1 MNTSSIYHC
10 LGLQDQ
16 QLLSTSYVGDTIQL
30 KVKTKKDKLRCSRYK
45 RMHVICCGVIERSFK
60 GPMIGKKKC
69 VIIIDIQ
76 RLYCKKCKIVRQE
89 HLRFA
94 KEQKSY
100 IRSLEKMVLLLS
112 SHMTIQSISRLLDLN
127 WNIVKDII
135 KSHLKSKCHS
145 PGLKGVKHIAIDEF
159 AVRKG
164 HVYMTCVYDL
174 DKGVV
179 LHVGKGKGSESLV
192 PFWKRIKINK
202 VQIESVA
209 IDMSAAYILSVK
221 TNAPKATMVF
231 DHFHII
237 KKLNETISKIR
248 RDLYNKEKDEVIK
261 KSLKGSRWL
270 LLKNPD
276 NLNLQKG
283 EDSRLEKVLET
294 NTTLFYAYYLK
305 EELRELW
312 NQDNIRDASKL
323 LKQWI
328 EEANETEIPQLKKMV
343 ELLTKHKTG
352 ILNWYKCNIS
362 TGPLE
367 GINNKIK
374 TLKRQAYG
382 YRDLDFFMLKIKAMH
397 QDIYAK
403 CG

>member
-1 MNTSSIYHC
+1 M
-10 LGLQDQ
+10 
-16 QLLSTSYVGDTIQL
+16 
-30 KVKTKKDKLRCSRYK
+30 TKKR
-45 RMHVICCGVIERSFK
+45 E
-60 GPMIGKKKC
+60 
-69 VIIIDIQ
+69 
-76 RLYCKKCKIVRQE
+76 
-89 HLRFA
+89 
-94 KEQKSY
+94 
-100 IRSLEKMVLLLS
+100 
-112 SHMTIQSISRLLDLN
+112 
-127 WNIVKDII
+127 
-135 KSHLKSKCHS
+135 
-145 PGLKGVKHIAIDEF
+145 
-159 AVRKG
+159 
-164 HVYMTCVYDL
+164 
-174 DKGVV
+174 
-179 LHVGKGKGSESLV
+179 
-192 PFWKRIKINK
+192 
-202 VQIESVA
+202 VA
-209 IDMSAAYILSVK
+209 
-221 TNAPKATMVF
+221 N
-231 DHFHII
+231 
-237 KKLNETISKIR
+237 KIR
-248 RDLYNKEKDEVIK
+248 RDLYNKEKDKVIK

-270 LLKNPD
+270 LLKNPE

-367 GINNKIK
+367 EINNKIK

-382 YRDLDFFMLKIKAMH
+382 YRDLDSFMLKIKAMH
-397 QDIYAK
+397 QDIYTK

>member
-1 MNTSSIYHC
+1 M
-10 LGLQDQ
+10 
-16 QLLSTSYVGDTIQL
+16 
-30 KVKTKKDKLRCSRYK
+30 
-45 RMHVICCGVIERSFK
+45 RSEE
-60 GPMIGKKKC
+60 GACI
-69 VIIIDIQ
+69 
-76 RLYCKKCKIVRQE
+76 
-89 HLRFA
+89 
-94 KEQKSY
+94 
-100 IRSLEKMVLLLS
+100 
-112 SHMTIQSISRLLDLN
+112 
-127 WNIVKDII
+127 
-135 KSHLKSKCHS
+135 
-145 PGLKGVKHIAIDEF
+145 
-159 AVRKG
+159 
-164 HVYMTCVYDL
+164 YDL

-179 LHVGKGKGSESLV
+179 LQVGKGKGSEALV

-209 IDMSAAYILSVK
+209 IDMSPAYILSVK

-248 RDLYNKEKDEVIK
+248 RDLYNKEKDKVIK

-270 LLKNPD
+270 LLKNPE
-276 NLNLQKG
+276 NLNLEKG